1 METGSES
8 ELRIAYAGSA
18 FRGRVG
24 MCDGITVRSDVSVSR
39 RVATF
44 GEDEVLSI
52 AGDIAR
58 AKAGLLVEGRRC
70 ESMELLQRAHDA
82 LMAGLGV

>member
-24 MCDGITVRSDVSVSR
+24 MCDGITVRDAPAPR
-39 RVATF
+39 RVASF

-58 AKAGLLVEGRRC
+58 AKAGLLVDGRRC
-70 ESMELLQRAHDA
+70 ESMELLQRAYDA